1 MARGRE
7 FKVGFFVVLMAA
19 ALYVGFNYLRGL
31 DVFSPLNTYYVKYN
45 NVSGLKK
52 GDRIV
57 LSGLDV
63 GSVLE
68 SNFSND
74 TYNEIVVM
82 LAIDNTIV
90 LTDSTVA
97 RLAKPD
103 FLGAAEIQLLMRPG
117 GNRVLETGDTLLAS
131 VDGGITELL
140 VEEGQSAA
148 NALSALVNKI
158 NDVLDPFVETSD
170 TLKYAINNFSTFS
183 NELVL
188 TTKEAK
194 STLEQFKLKMDFVA
208 DSLVAAMGGLDPLLK
223 EYQMLGEKLNAV
235 DIDARLT
242 KMDSL
247 LDGTQ
252 LFLERLNSDEGT
264 LGQLMTNDSLY
275 NTLNQTM
282 ADLDSLFID
291 LRYNPKRYMHFSVFG
306 RNNRPPADG
315 RSSAKKKKKDR

>member
-1 MARGRE
+1 M
-7 FKVGFFVVLMAA
+7 
-19 ALYVGFNYLRGL
+19 
-31 DVFSPLNTYYVKYN
+31 
-45 NVSGLKK
+45 
-52 GDRIV
+52 
-57 LSGLDV
+57 
-63 GSVLE
+63 
-68 SNFSND
+68 
-74 TYNEIVVM
+74 
-82 LAIDNTIV
+82 
-90 LTDSTVA
+90 
-97 RLAKPD
+97 
-103 FLGAAEIQLLMRPG
+103 
-117 GNRVLETGDTLLAS
+117 
-131 VDGGITELL
+131 
-140 VEEGQSAA
+140 
-148 NALSALVNKI
+148 
-158 NDVLDPFVETSD
+158 DPFVETSD

-223 EYQMLGEKLNAV
+223 EYQMLGDKLNAV